1 MIPLDRLQAVN
12 HVVVHENC
20 PDGVASAL
28 ILKDA
33 IPSAR
38 VSFMSYGSRE
48 HRTLAPEPGILF
60 CDFTPYSVWQDGG
73 GSFVEG
79 WTAVGALVLDHHP
92 SAADLVSRF
101 VSNDLGVFGLN
112 EKNECGAWLAY
123 EHVWKRFAEEYD
135 LSDDVGRAQVRHFA
149 ELAAVR
155 DTWKTADPRW
165 AEACELSELLL
176 FWRAARPLSYYVD
189 PAGAAARAEL
199 AAHLVGQKLAAAR
212 KSIDEAHHFITMAHG
227 TRVLMFQGVAATSD
241 AAEMVEKEGVSHP
254 LKMTHPD
261 GTTEQG
267 TAWTTVD
274 LIVGFHYGVDA
285 GKLKLQFSMRSHTGY
300 DVGAFAK
307 SKPGG
312 GGHAAAAGF
321 TVEIS
326 SPELSSGPYAMFAAL
341 LSEWETGR

>member
-1 MIPLDRLQAVN
+1 MIPLDRLQAVT
-12 HVVVHENC
+12 HVVVHDNC

-33 IPSAR
+33 IPSVR

-48 HRTLAPEPGILF
+48 HRTLVPEPGTLF
-60 CDFTPYSVWQDGG
+60 CDFRPYVEEGG
-73 GSFVEG
+73 
-79 WTAVGALVLDHHP
+79 VGRWLSAGVLVLDHHP
-92 SAADLVSRF
+92 TERDLVELF
-101 VSNDLGVFGLN
+101 AANDLGVFGLN

-123 EHVWKRFAEEYD
+123 AHVWKRFADEYD
-135 LSDDVGRAQVRHFA
+135 LSDDVGRAQVRNFA

-165 AEACELSELLL
+165 SEACEQAELLL

-199 AAHLVGQKLAAAR
+199 AAHLVGQKLTAAR
-212 KSIDEAHHFITMAHG
+212 KSIDEAHHFTTSRG

-241 AAEMVEKEGVSHP
+241 AAEILEKKGSAGSSHP
-254 LKMTHPD
+254 EAIRPT
-261 GTTEQG
+261 
-267 TAWTTVD
+267 D
-274 LIVGFHYGVDA
+274 LVVGFHYGADA

-321 TVEIS
+321 TVDIS
-326 SPELSSGPYAMFAAL
+326 SPELCSGPYAMFAAL